1 MSIHNVKFYKDPV
14 NYIPGRIT
22 RHNTTV
28 LINTMSD
35 NSYAT
40 YSTETDID
48 IDMSAQGAPTAI
60 NDVFI
65 KYSGTLSSYTFTP
78 SGGVGS
84 AFTRTVPTTVETY
97 EGTTTSLEVDGFL
110 HDLYEITTNTTATS
124 VRMQFTGTNLRI
136 YALMLLETGIEL
148 IANGPGRMFSN
159 DDPTRVDRTGHLQ
172 PNLNGG
178 IRRASPI
185 GATREKWETE
195 FRIEFKRGA
204 ALTAKDVIYWRE
216 KNLNGALMREFS
228 RNPEEVYPSTF
239 MELRVGVPYRRRLK
253 ALGRRLEL
261 QVGER

>member
-1 MSIHNVKFYKDPV
+1 MKFYKDPV
-14 NYIPGRIT
+14 NYEAGRIT
-22 RHNTTV
+22 RHNTTM

-48 IDMSAQGAPTAI
+48 IDMSDTQGAPTTI

-65 KYSGTLSSYTFTP
+65 KYSGTLTSYTFTP

-97 EGTTTSLEVDGFL
+97 EGTTTSLAVDGFL

-159 DDPTRVDRTGHLQ
+159 DDPVRVDRTGQLQ
-172 PNLNGG
+172 PDPNGG
-178 IRRASPI
+178 IRRVNRI
-185 GATREKWETE
+185 GATREKWETD
-195 FRIEFKRGA
+195 FRIEFRRGA

-228 RNPEEVYPSTF
+228 RNPEEVYPASF
-239 MELRVGVPYRRRLK
+239 MNLQVGVPYRRRLK

-261 QVGER
+261 RVGER